1 MLAEKAAVFLQHL
14 LSVRD
19 SDIGHVG
26 HGDVVAWR
34 AIHEIILAQEV
45 RLVRV
50 LEAAL
55 QHRIARDLAHVGR

>member
-1 MLAEKAAVFLQHL
+1 
-14 LSVRD
+14 
-19 SDIGHVG
+19 
-26 HGDVVAWR
+26 
-34 AIHEIILAQEV
+34 V